1 LLLAKTHV
9 WLHDKTKLT
18 FDEIVKAGVAFSSNS
33 SEFLK
38 AGIQLLENTP
48 EQIYQAVAEMDDR
61 INNTISDSPTQNDQL
76 DRFWQNYRMGLGFQ
90 GEKLHGDFVAKYLR
104 SEISA
109 TI

>member
-1 LLLAKTHV
+1 M
-9 WLHDKTKLT
+9 
-18 FDEIVKAGVAFSSNS
+18 
-33 SEFLK
+33 
-38 AGIQLLENTP
+38 ENTP